1 MHLPVK
7 ILSLILKSSFYEK
20 LFFIFAHAFKAIQDS
35 GGIKAF
41 SVMIETSREYI
52 VEARHIVGDTL
63 D

>member
-7 ILSLILKSSFYEK
+7 ILSLILKPSFYEK
-20 LFFIFAHAFKAIQDS
+20 LFIFAHAFKAIQDS